1 MTVLAPVLALL
12 GWTGSAHAA
21 AAFFPDATPPPT
33 QITRDLSLKEAAQ
46 RGLITLESKGLGGEG
61 DAVSL
66 TLEHKKV
73 TGPITVSVR
82 VEFAVTAKANPDFKE
97 ALGNDISP
105 SRAGPRTGP
114 ARATARATGTR
125 SASSST
131 SSSAS
136 RTILRAS
143 TTTR

>member
-1 MTVLAPVLALL
+1 MAALAPLVALL
-12 GWTGSAHAA
+12 GWTAPAHAA

-33 QITRDLSLKEAAQ
+33 QITRDFSLKEAAQ
-46 RGLITLESKGLGGEG
+46 RGLVQLESKGLGGEG
-61 DAVSL
+61 DTVSL

-82 VEFAVTAKANPDFKE
+82 VEFSVPPKVNPEFKKPS
-97 ALGNDISP
+97 GTTSPP
-105 SRAGPRTGP
+105 SRAGPRHGSTT
-114 ARATARATGTR
+114 ATAPATGIR

-131 SSSAS
+131 SWSAS